1 MFYVGNLAK
10 KEAFHESQGTSSSSF
25 SRHLWSFAGV
35 SGWCKVGSVPSLSH
49 HPTPRGMGEKALHF
63 PLPGSGWL

>member
-25 SRHLWSFAGV
+25 PGTSGPSQVCLGGV
-35 SGWCKVGSVPSLSH
+35 K
-49 HPTPRGMGEKALHF
+49 
-63 PLPGSGWL
+63 